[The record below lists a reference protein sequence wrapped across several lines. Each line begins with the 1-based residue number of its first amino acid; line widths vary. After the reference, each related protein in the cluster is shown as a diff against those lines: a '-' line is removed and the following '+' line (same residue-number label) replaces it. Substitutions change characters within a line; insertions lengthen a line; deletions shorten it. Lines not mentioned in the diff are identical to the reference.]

1 MSVAAATQGG
11 SGLGGFLE
19 AARRFPLLTQTQERE
34 YAWDIRSTSDAT
46 AVRGL
51 VGSHLRLV
59 AKMAR
64 GFAGYGL
71 PLADLVAAG
80 NLGLMRAVKG
90 FDPGRGVRFSTYA
103 AWWIRAE
110 MQEFILQ
117 SWSLVRI
124 AKTAPQKRL
133 FFHLRSLKA
142 RLGIVD
148 GGELAPEDA
157 AAIARTLNAP
167 EPEVR
172 SMNARLSGG
181 DLSLNAPIGEEDG
194 GDWEAILVDGAA
206 DQEET
211 LAEREQGGRR
221 RELLRQALAALN
233 ARERA
238 ILVERRLREEP
249 PTLDVLARRF
259 GVSRERIRQ
268 IETRAF
274 EKLRRSVTEAVAA

>member
-1 MSVAAATQGG
+1 MAGATA
-11 SGLGGFLE
+11 GLGAFLQ
-19 AARRFPLLTQTQERE
+19 AARGFPLLTEAEERALAE
-34 YAWDIRSTSDAT
+34 GACSGADAS
-46 AVRGL
+46 AMKGL

-59 AKMAR
+59 AKIAR

-90 FDPGRGVRFSTYA
+90 FDPGRGVRFATYA
-103 AWWIRAE
+103 SWWIRAE

-142 RLGIVD
+142 RLGIFD
-148 GGELAPEDA
+148 KGELAPADA
-157 AAIARTLNAP
+157 AEIARMLQAP
-167 EPEVR
+167 EAEVQ
-172 SMNARLSGG
+172 SMNGRLSGG
-181 DLSLNAPIGEEDG
+181 DLSLNAPVGDEDG
-194 GDWEAILVDGAA
+194 GSWDDLLIDGEPG
-206 DQEET
+206 QEET
-211 LAEREQGGRR
+211 LGERERDRQRR
-221 RELLRQALAALN
+221 QLLHRGLSALN
-233 ARERA
+233 QRERA
-238 ILVERRLREEP
+238 ILVERRLRDEP
-249 PTLDVLARRF
+249 PTLDVLAKRF

-274 EKLRRSVTEAVAA
+274 EKLRQCVTAEAAA

>member
-1 MSVAAATQGG
+1 MAGATA
-11 SGLGGFLE
+11 GLGSFLQ
-19 AARRFPLLTQTQERE
+19 AARRFPLLTEEQERACAE
-34 YAWDIRSTSDAT
+34 GIRARADAS
-46 AVRGL
+46 AMREL

-59 AKMAR
+59 TKIAR

-90 FDPGRGVRFSTYA
+90 FDPSRGVRFATYA
-103 AWWIRAE
+103 SWWIRAE

-117 SWSLVRI
+117 SWSLVSI

-148 GGELAPEDA
+148 KGELAPEA
-157 AAIARTLNAP
+157 AAEIGRVLHAP
-167 EPEVR
+167 EEEVK
-172 SMNARLSGG
+172 SMNGRLSGG
-181 DLSLNAPIGEEDG
+181 DLSLNAPIGDEDG
-194 GDWEAILVDGAA
+194 GSWDDLLVDG
-206 DQEET
+206 DPGQEET
-211 LAEREQGGRR
+211 LAEREQDSQRR
-221 RELLRQALAALN
+221 QWLRRGLSALDR
-233 ARERA
+233 RERA
-238 ILVERRLREEP
+238 ILVERRLRDEP
-249 PTLDVLARRF
+249 PTLDVLAQRF

-274 EKLRRSVTEAVAA
+274 EKLRQSVIAETAA